1 MKKTI
6 LAKIQLVHSYVTNFS
21 ISINDKIENEHQVEL
36 EGQVE
41 FKILDITCIEDKCCA
56 VIELG
61 NSIELKNIGKTIGN
75 IDIIMRGFFEG
86 YNCNSKE
93 EFEEMLKLNGA
104 TTLSHLIRSY
114 IYTVTGLSG
123 ITNIVTPMVD
133 YTKLL
138 DI

>member
-1 MKKTI
+1 
-6 LAKIQLVHSYVTNFS
+6 
-21 ISINDKIENEHQVEL
+21 
-36 EGQVE
+36 
-41 FKILDITCIEDKCCA
+41 
-56 VIELG
+56 
-61 NSIELKNIGKTIGN
+61 
-75 IDIIMRGFFEG
+75 MRGFFEG
-86 YNCNSKE
+86 YNYDSKE

>member
-75 IDIIMRGFFEG
+75 IDITMRGFFEG

>member
-1 MKKTI
+1 
-6 LAKIQLVHSYVTNFS
+6 
-21 ISINDKIENEHQVEL
+21 
-36 EGQVE
+36 
-41 FKILDITCIEDKCCA
+41 
-56 VIELG
+56 
-61 NSIELKNIGKTIGN
+61 
-75 IDIIMRGFFEG
+75 MRGVFEG